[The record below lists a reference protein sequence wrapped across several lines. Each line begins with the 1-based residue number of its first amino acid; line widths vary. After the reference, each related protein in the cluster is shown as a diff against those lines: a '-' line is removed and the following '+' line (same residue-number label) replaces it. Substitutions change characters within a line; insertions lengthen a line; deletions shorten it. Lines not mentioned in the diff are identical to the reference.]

1 MSCKFPATRHL
12 SPQVIPQSLW
22 VQNPKKKHNNIWLW
36 TTFLSSKFSWKK
48 CHKTMGPWAI
58 SNHPHEIDNNNR
70 RHERPAA
77 EEPEEWLKI
86 LIAWILQR
94 SKSIAP
100 KICHV
105 RLWQYGKKH
114 RKSSW
119 VANHR
124 IGRGDVWSWCW
135 WWVINKV
142 GGHCWSWFVQ
152 LVWD

>member
-1 MSCKFPATRHL
+1 MFQRNQWIFTSSSRSRTSDPISYQLETMDLLSGSPRSCL
-12 SPQVIPQSLW
+12 VNSLPPGICLRKW
-22 VQNPKKKHNNIWLW
+22 YLNLCGFRIQKKKH
-36 TTFLSSKFSWKK
+36 TTTPGSEQPSCPLRFSWKK

-94 SKSIAP
+94 SKSIAT
-100 KICHV
+100 KIRHV

-114 RKSSW
+114 R
-119 VANHR
+119 VA
-124 IGRGDVWSWCW
+124 G
-135 WWVINKV
+135 
-142 GGHCWSWFVQ
+142 
-152 LVWD
+152 